1 MFFTFLSFFYFA
13 MCFDFNARI
22 SRYRFCIIT
31 NSLTDVFL
39 RNWFS
44 FIHVFIRLL
53 PDTSSHLTA
62 TLFEA
67 VSKYVKKKTIEFCL
81 GPTFLKWLTRE
92 HIKLLDHDTCI
103 YGVLF
108 ASIFFFSL
116 VFPSISAYHRFAAVQ
131 ACYLL
136 LYLIYVDGP

>member
-108 ASIFFFSL
+108 ASIFFFPWYFL
-116 VFPSISAYHRFAAVQ
+116 PSVPIIG
-131 ACYLL
+131 LL
-136 LYLIYVDGP
+136 QCKHAIYYYI